1 MTKNISNKKC
11 LNAFK
16 TIFETLLRGE
26 EREYYEIIVKSVLT
40 CMFLAKCAN
49 LTMANG
55 TLGLGVSTLSRLI
68 KAFVCQSVHPPLLV
82 SSKVWPTTMFAD
94 LFIVYCQLIG

>member
-1 MTKNISNKKC
+1 MVTAIQLVNEGKGRAGARKISLSVTKNISNKKC

-40 CMFLAKCAN
+40 CMFSGQMC
-49 LTMANG
+49 
-55 TLGLGVSTLSRLI
+55 
-68 KAFVCQSVHPPLLV
+68 
-82 SSKVWPTTMFAD
+82 
-94 LFIVYCQLIG
+94 